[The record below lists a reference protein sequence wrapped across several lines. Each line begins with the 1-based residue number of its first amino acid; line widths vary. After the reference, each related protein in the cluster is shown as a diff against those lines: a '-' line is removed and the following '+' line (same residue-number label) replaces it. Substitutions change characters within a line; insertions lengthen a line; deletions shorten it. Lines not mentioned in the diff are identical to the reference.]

1 MTRQFSARFLTL
13 TCRLKC
19 ASEWGFFWRRPSYH
33 SHLEPLHFP
42 ILLVFFD
49 LFKPDK
55 RGPQFCNFSKFYFF
69 GFLCIW
75 PHLLVF
81 ITDSAGVLYFF
92 HLWKNGCK
100 IKEHLWCIENDRN
113 VPYSASIIY
122 IFFVNKMRIFHPNP
136 TRSLVIVTQSERSK
150 KNGFWSV
157 LFSSLKLSHTV
168 FTKKPP

>member
-1 MTRQFSARFLTL
+1 MNGDSFGGAQVTTPTLSLSISPFCSFSSIYFNQTKEVPNFVIFQNFTFLDFCVFGRICLFSLQFPLAFYISF
-13 TCRLKC
+13 TCGKT
-19 ASEWGFFWRRPSYH
+19 G
-33 SHLEPLHFP
+33 
-42 ILLVFFD
+42 
-49 LFKPDK
+49 
-55 RGPQFCNFSKFYFF
+55 GQ
-69 GFLCIW
+69 
-75 PHLLVF
+75 
-81 ITDSAGVLYFF
+81 
-92 HLWKNGCK
+92 